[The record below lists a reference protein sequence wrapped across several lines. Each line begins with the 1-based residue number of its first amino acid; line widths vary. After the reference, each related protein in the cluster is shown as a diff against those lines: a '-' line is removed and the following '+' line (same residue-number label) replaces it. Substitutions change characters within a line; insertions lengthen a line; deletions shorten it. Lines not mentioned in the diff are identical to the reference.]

1 MLATL
6 LKIDD
11 NHSTS
16 AGMKFIR
23 LHFTT
28 QCNLILLLH
37 ATKFVLSTKNILNYI
52 FITKNDINPKLPNT
66 EPTEYPT

>member
-6 LKIDD
+6 FKIYDK
-11 NHSTS
+11 HSTS

-28 QCNLILLLH
+28 QYNLILLLY
-37 ATKFVLSTKNILNYI
+37 ATKFVLSTKNILKYI
-52 FITKNDINPKLPNT
+52 FITRNDINPKLPNT
-66 EPTEYPT
+66 EPTEHPT

>member
-1 MLATL
+1 
-6 LKIDD
+6 
-11 NHSTS
+11 
-16 AGMKFIR
+16 MKFIR

-28 QCNLILLLH
+28 QYNLILLLH
-37 ATKFVLSTKNILNYI
+37 ATTFVLSTKNILNDV